1 MEPDGR
7 AQRRVDWLARAQQ
20 GDAEAYRAFLNDVM
34 PSLTRYLRRRVYDAH
49 DVDDVLQET
58 MLAMHRVRHTW
69 QPPRPVEPWM
79 YAIAK
84 RMAARHAERRG
95 RRSGREVL
103 RDAPPAYAGET
114 WAPAGALLFRSL
126 SALPPR
132 QREAIELLQVRGLSL
147 DSAAV
152 RAGTTVGALKVRA
165 HRAYKALRA
174 LLFE

>member
-1 MEPDGR
+1 MELDGR

-20 GDAEAYRAFLNDVM
+20 GDGDAYRAFLHDVM
-34 PSLTRYLRRRVYDAH
+34 PALARYLRRRVPEPH

-79 YAIAK
+79 FAIAK
-84 RMAARHAERRG
+84 RMAARHAERSG

-103 RDAPPAYAGET
+103 RDALPMHPGET
-114 WAPAGALLFRSL
+114 WAPAGALLVRTL

-132 QREAIELLQVRGLSL
+132 HREAIELLQVRGLSL
-147 DSAAV
+147 DSAAMH
-152 RAGTTVGALKVRA
+152 AGTTVGALKVRA